1 MGNKMSHN
9 NENHS
14 DAAPGGMAG
23 GGGGKSPPTILL
35 FFLCLSVQRSGMY
48 RLMMIMP
55 LYYPII
61 ILPQI
66 F

>member
-23 GGGGKSPPTILL
+23 GGGAITPYDFACQFRGQACT
-35 FFLCLSVQRSGMY
+35 G
-48 RLMMIMP
+48 
-55 LYYPII
+55 
-61 ILPQI
+61 
-66 F
+66 